1 MGVSVHLADFRR
13 AAAGPVDEELEASMD
28 EVRVLSRLGRAARE
42 EAGINVRRPLARA
55 LCVVPPRR
63 VEGVTALL
71 PILRLELNVKEAVL
85 LTSAD
90 DLVTLEAKPNF
101 RSLGR
106 KFGKATPL
114 AAKAVQAMASADLR
128 RFEHG
133 EELAVA
139 VDGLSHAL
147 DGDDLVIIRRAVGDL
162 VVKEAEG
169 HFVAIDPVVTPTL
182 RREGL
187 AREVVSRLQRLRK
200 ERGFAVSDRIRLWI
214 HGDPEI
220 ELAAREYIEW
230 MAGEVLAR
238 EIVIGADARSGEP
251 AALEGEIDG
260 LALSV
265 ALKVDN

>member
-1 MGVSVHLADFRR
+1 
-13 AAAGPVDEELEASMD
+13 VDEELEASMD

-71 PILRLELNVKEAVL
+71 PILRLELNVKEAML

-139 VDGLSHAL
+139 VDGLSHTL

-162 VVKEAEG
+162 VVKEADG
-169 HFVAIDPVVTPTL
+169 HFVAIDPVVTPAL

-220 ELAAREYIEW
+220 ELAAREYIYW